1 MIRTALLFFIFLALR
16 ATSAQ
21 AQSSDL
27 PAVSSLP
34 NGRPAHYKTPP
45 KTKNRLFFI
54 QRNLNQNTIVY
65 DAKLNPDGSFQ
76 SDPIDAYWLR
86 YGSNGERKELTWLQR
101 TFAYGYSAKRDKKNG
116 TYWITLTAW
125 DGRKIHLHKDKN
137 GNPIATVTIDGKY
150 AQLDY
155 IWVFADNSGTWPK
168 VHHVDLHGHD
178 LQTGKP
184 VFERIKN

>member
-1 MIRTALLFFIFLALR
+1 MIRLAIIFFVLFALR
-16 ATSAQ
+16 ATSTE
-21 AQSSDL
+21 AQSSTSPNL
-27 PAVSSLP
+27 SSLP
-34 NGRPAHYKTPP
+34 DGRPEDYKTPP

-65 DAKLNPDGSFQ
+65 DAKLNADGSFQ
-76 SDPIDAYWLR
+76 SEPIDAYWLR

-101 TFAYGYSAKRDKKNG
+101 TFAYGYSAKKDKKDG
-116 TYWITLTAW
+116 SFWVTLTAW
-125 DGRKIHLHKDKN
+125 NGRKIHLHKDKN

-168 VHHVDLHGHD
+168 VFHVDLHGHD
-178 LQTGKP
+178 LLTGKP

>member
-1 MIRTALLFFIFLALR
+1 MKYFCLIFLFAFALR
-16 ATSAQ
+16 AMPSIAQGSSAPSIPELQ
-21 AQSSDL
+21 D
-27 PAVSSLP
+27 
-34 NGRPAHYKTPP
+34 GRPADYRMPP

-65 DAKLNPDGSFQ
+65 DANLNDNGSFK

-101 TFAYGYSAKRDKKNG
+101 TFAYGYSAKKEKKDG

-125 DGRKIHLHKDKN
+125 DGRKIHLHKDRK
-137 GNPIATVTIDGKY
+137 GIPIATVTIDGKY
-150 AQLDY
+150 AQLEY

-168 VHHVDLHGHD
+168 VYHVDLHGKD
-178 LQTGKP
+178 MVTGKP